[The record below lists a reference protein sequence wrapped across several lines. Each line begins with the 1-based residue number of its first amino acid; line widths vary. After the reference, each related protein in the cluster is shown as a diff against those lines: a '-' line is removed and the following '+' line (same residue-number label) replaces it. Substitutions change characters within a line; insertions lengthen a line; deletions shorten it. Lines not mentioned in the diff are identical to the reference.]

1 MAAAKPTPAPNANR
15 RHIELVIDAIRN
27 PGNFFSMK
35 QFWVDP
41 DFLTCLDD
49 RLFLKVYGTAKPPT
63 STPACVAG

>member
-1 MAAAKPTPAPNANR
+1 MAAATPTPAPNANR